1 MTKQVFL
8 PGRYRHYKGNY
19 YELLFVAKHSE
30 SGEELVI
37 YRALY
42 GEGGIWARPAAM
54 WNELISV
61 EGIPQR
67 RFTFVGGGSLPE
79 GLTIRPEREEEY
91 AAIFDLV
98 KDAFSTAAVADG
110 DEQAFVEAIRKSG
123 AYVPELALVAECEGE
138 LCGHVMLSRVRLAG
152 RPFEGLLIAAPL
164 CVRLDLRGRG
174 TGGALMAEALKKAR
188 EMGFSGAIL
197 LGNPN
202 YYRRFGFENAKK
214 FGLAPKQG
222 GVPDEALMF
231 LSLNG
236 RQPAEIKGEIDLE
249 KLY

>member
-1 MTKQVFL
+1 MAKQVFL

-30 SGEELVI
+30 TGEDMVI

-42 GEGGIWARPAAM
+42 GEGGFWARPAAM
-54 WNELISV
+54 WNEPVSV
-61 EGIPQR
+61 EGIPER
-67 RFTFVGGGSLPE
+67 RFTFVGGGSLP
-79 GLTIRPEREEEY
+79 GDLAIRPEREEEY
-91 AAIFDLV
+91 GAIFDLV
-98 KDAFSTAAVADG
+98 KVAFSTAAVADG
-110 DEQAFVEAIRKSG
+110 GEQAFVETVRKSG
-123 AYVPELALVAECEGE
+123 AYIPELSLVAECEGE
-138 LCGHVMLSRVRLAG
+138 LCGHIMLSRARLSE
-152 RPFEGLLIAAPL
+152 RPFEGLLVVAPV

-188 EMGFSGAIL
+188 QMGFLGAVL
-197 LGNPN
+197 LGNPH

-222 GVPDEALMF
+222 GVPDGAFMALP
-231 LSLNG
+231 LNG
-236 RQPAEIKGEIDLE
+236 AWPEQIRGEIDLE

>member
-1 MTKQVFL
+1 MTKQVFARAL
-8 PGRYRHYKGNY
+8 PALQGNY

-123 AYVPELALVAECEGE
+123 AYVPELALVAECEGNSAGTSCFPG
-138 LCGHVMLSRVRLAG
+138 CGSLEGPSRG
-152 RPFEGLLIAAPL
+152 
-164 CVRLDLRGRG
+164 C
-174 TGGALMAEALKKAR
+174 
-188 EMGFSGAIL
+188 
-197 LGNPN
+197 
-202 YYRRFGFENAKK
+202 
-214 FGLAPKQG
+214 
-222 GVPDEALMF
+222 
-231 LSLNG
+231 
-236 RQPAEIKGEIDLE
+236 
-249 KLY
+249 